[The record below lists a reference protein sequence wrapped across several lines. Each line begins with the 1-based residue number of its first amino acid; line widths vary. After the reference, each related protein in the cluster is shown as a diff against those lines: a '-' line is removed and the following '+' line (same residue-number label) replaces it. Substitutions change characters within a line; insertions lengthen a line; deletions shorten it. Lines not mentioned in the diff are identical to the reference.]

1 MRYSLG
7 IELGGDV
14 VRASVATD
22 DDRLHD
28 VGETPLAVGLSEA
41 GEVLVGSGALALG
54 PDRHVR
60 DFRDRLGQAEPLML
74 GRTPYGI
81 EALLAQAIRSAVD
94 TVASDAGEWPVRVAV
109 TYPDGWGEY
118 QLDLLDQATA
128 MAEVGEV
135 VLVKESEARAAAD
148 AEGAA
153 TPFAVARGAARWARP
168 QDEVAPVEPGGL
180 PISGRTAASVLAALS
195 GGAALGIAGA
205 TASAGAAGAGAAARV
220 ADFGGG
226 RTMADFLQPRSMADF
241 AGQGRS
247 MSDFGDGRT
256 MSDFGGSQPPAQPPT
271 APPGPT
277 PVATVARAGRRVP
290 KAAIAA
296 AAAVVAVVVAGGIA
310 LASRGSDAPDETA
323 VGTETTDVSPT
334 TDATETTAVGGE
346 RNLRRDLVPFVFAGS
361 TYDNRI
367 ADVGVGDTVP
377 RTRAYLSGGATGV
390 AVADDGRVFI
400 LDGAN
405 FGALWEVDGDDMTL
419 LFEGNPNGPPRFD
432 FSNSLDLA
440 VRGSGDDV
448 ELFIANGDAN
458 RIVRY
463 VPATKELETWGT
475 GGTTGDSLVEDGT
488 PATEALFGRPVSVDV
503 DDDGNVWMVDLN
515 KPSVVRIGTD
525 DKVTVIAGR
534 GSDAP
539 SDGAKAIDVRF
550 PGLKAIAVDESG
562 RAVVA
567 SHNELW
573 SINTDGTIQKI
584 AGTGDFPSERIPHGD
599 GGPALRAAVSASDL
613 AFGPDGTLYI
623 AGDGVPRTVRTI
635 DANGRIDRIA
645 GRDAFGGSTP
655 VNAMRWFPDSISVDE
670 DGNVYVGET
679 LNGAN
684 FVRRVASTGVPEDTA
699 AFRFDLDDRVGRADD
714 LERVDASPDHVLE
727 VIADADVEDVL
738 ITVGGCGSGGPD
750 WDTVTGNDIPG
761 IGVAKGAANIEN
773 DDSGDLSTLRLTEP
787 TLLTLYFEDDGS
799 VEAGD
804 RLCVT
809 LVRPGRAEDEE
820 AFVIRGFDDGP

>member
-14 VRASVATD
+14 VRAAVATD

-41 GEVLVGSGALALG
+41 GEAVVGSGALALG
-54 PDRHVR
+54 ADRHVQG
-60 DFRDRLGQAEPLML
+60 FRDRLGQAEPLML
-74 GRTPYGI
+74 GRTPYGV

-94 TVASDAGEWPVRVAV
+94 TVAAEAGEWPARVAV
-109 TYPDGWGEY
+109 THPDTWGDY
-118 QLDLLDQATA
+118 QLDLLDQAAA

-148 AEGAA
+148 PEGAA
-153 TPFAVARGAARWARP
+153 TPFALARGVARWARP
-168 QDEVAPVEPGGL
+168 QDQVAPVEPGGL
-180 PISGRTAASVLAALS
+180 PVSGRTAASVLAALG
-195 GGAALGIAGA
+195 GGAALGVAGA
-205 TASAGAAGAGAAARV
+205 TASAGAAGAGAAARI

-241 AGQGRS
+241 AGQGRT
-247 MSDFGDGRT
+247 MSDFGDGSK
-256 MSDFGGSQPPAQPPT
+256 MSDFGGSQP
-271 APPGPT
+271 APPQGPAPLET
-277 PVATVARAGRRVP
+277 AARAGRRVP

-310 LASRGSDAPDETA
+310 LASRGGDAPDETE
-323 VGTETTDVSPT
+323 VGTDTTAASPT
-334 TDATETTAVGGE
+334 TDPTDTTAARGE
-346 RNLRRDLVPFVFAGS
+346 RNSRRELVPFVFAGS
-361 TYDNRI
+361 TFDNRI
-367 ADVGVGDTVP
+367 ADVEVGDTVP
-377 RTRAYLSGGATGV
+377 RTRAYLAGGATGV
-390 AVADDGRVFI
+390 AVADDGRIFI

-419 LFEGNPNGPPRFD
+419 LFEGDPNGPPRFD

-475 GGTTGDSLVEDGT
+475 GGKTGDSLVEDGT
-488 PATEALFGRPVSVDV
+488 PATEALFARPVSLDV

-655 VNAMRWFPDSISVDE
+655 ATAMRWFPDSISVDE
-670 DGNVYVGET
+670 DSNVYVGET
-679 LNGAN
+679 LNGVT

-699 AFRFDLDDRVGRADD
+699 AFRFDIDDRVGRADD
-714 LERVDASPDHVLE
+714 LKRVDASPDHVLE
-727 VIADADVEDVL
+727 VIADGDIEDVL
-738 ITVGGCGSGGPD
+738 ITVGDCGSRDPD

-761 IGVAKGAANIEN
+761 VGVAKGAANIEN
-773 DDSGDLSTLRLTEP
+773 DDSGDLPTMRLTEP
-787 TLLTLYFEDDGS
+787 TLLTLYFEDDGTI
-799 VEAGD
+799 EPGD

-809 LVRPGRAEDEE
+809 LVRPGGGEDEE
-820 AFVIRGFDDGP
+820 EFVIRGFGEGP